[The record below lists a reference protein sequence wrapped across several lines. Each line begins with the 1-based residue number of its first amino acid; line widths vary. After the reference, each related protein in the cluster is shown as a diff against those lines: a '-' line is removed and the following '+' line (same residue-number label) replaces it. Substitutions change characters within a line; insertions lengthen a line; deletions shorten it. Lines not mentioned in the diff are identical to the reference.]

1 MDSKGESPRQPRQ
14 FRLSSTGDVVNSEE
28 ADNNP
33 VLMEARLTEMI
44 VSLQQLI
51 RTNEQLE
58 EALCET
64 MDEDLLQALKEN
76 DELILR
82 RRRAAAVLAAKLHER
97 SGVDISLSDKVP
109 PYAGSS
115 VLKRIEDTRRE
126 KGEGRDGGMYL

>member
-1 MDSKGESPRQPRQ
+1 MDSNKGSSRQPRQ
-14 FRLSSTGDVVNSEE
+14 FRLSSTGEVVNSEE

-51 RTNEQLE
+51 KTNEQLE
-58 EALCET
+58 EALSET
-64 MDEDLLQALKEN
+64 MDDDLLQALKEN

-82 RRRAAAVLAAKLHER
+82 RRSAAAVLANKLR
-97 SGVDISLSDKVP
+97 NCSGVDISLSDKVP

-115 VLKRIEDTRRE
+115 VLKKIEDMQRE
-126 KGEGRDGGMYL
+126 RGGVRDEGMYL